1 MGEIVAAITD
11 YTMASGL
18 YLCAVSSFI
27 QQGHRLMKYTP
38 KNNGVTARPPTQL
51 LYQVHDRLRARH
63 YSLRTE
69 QACLSW
75 TPRFILA
82 SGSLP
87 QRIAYRS
94 ASHVDEIPSVQDL
107 E

>member
-1 MGEIVAAITD
+1 
-11 YTMASGL
+11 
-18 YLCAVSSFI
+18 
-27 QQGHRLMKYTP
+27 MKYTP
-38 KNNGVTARPPTQL
+38 KNNGVTARPPARL
-51 LYQVHDRLRARH
+51 RDRVRDRLRVRH

-82 SGSLP
+82 SGTYWVSIGITCATRSL
-87 QRIAYRS
+87 
-94 ASHVDEIPSVQDL
+94 VFNL

>member
-1 MGEIVAAITD
+1 M
-11 YTMASGL
+11 
-18 YLCAVSSFI
+18 
-27 QQGHRLMKYTP
+27 
-38 KNNGVTARPPTQL
+38 

-75 TPRFILA
+75 TRRFILV

-87 QRIAYRS
+87 QRTAYRS
-94 ASHVDEIPSVQDL
+94 ASRARRNP
-107 E
+107 